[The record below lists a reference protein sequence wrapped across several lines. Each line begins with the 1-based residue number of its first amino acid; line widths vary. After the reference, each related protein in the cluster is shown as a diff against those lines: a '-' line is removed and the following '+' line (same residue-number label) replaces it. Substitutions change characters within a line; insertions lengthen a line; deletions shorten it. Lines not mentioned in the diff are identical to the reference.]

1 MMAEC
6 ISEEELWSRFR
17 SKNDAS
23 ARENLI
29 LKYMGLVKYVVDRL
43 SMRPP
48 STIEYNDLYSC
59 GIIGLVSA
67 VDRFDPSL
75 GNKFQTYAVCRIRG
89 EILDES
95 KRMGW
100 VPRPLY
106 KKNIEIEQV
115 FASLQAQFEA
125 THLPIG
131 VGYVEEK
138 AEEEEVAEAM
148 SIELGELQQ
157 AITDYSRA
165 SLASLYD
172 IVSGNQGEDEE
183 VYLIDLLGDPDT
195 EIAESVERE
204 EMEHLIAIEIDR
216 LPEQEKKVV
225 ALYYK
230 ENLTLKEIGVLL
242 RVTESRVSQ
251 IHAKAMLRIRGR
263 LRTLLE

>member
-1 MMAEC
+1 MTEH
-6 ISEEELWSRFR
+6 ISEKELWDRFR
-17 SKNDAS
+17 NKNDAS
-23 ARENLI
+23 AREDLI

-43 SMRPP
+43 SMKTP
-48 STIEYNDLYSC
+48 STIEYNDLCSC

-67 VDRFDPSL
+67 VDRFDPNL
-75 GNKFQTYAVCRIRG
+75 GNKFQTYAICRIRG

-115 FASLQAQFEA
+115 FASLQAQ
-125 THLPIG
+125 LGRP
-131 VGYVEEK
+131 

-148 SIELGELQQ
+148 SIELEELQQ
-157 AITDYSRA
+157 AISDYSRA

-172 IVSGNQGEDEE
+172 IVGGQGENEE
-183 VYLIDLLGDPDT
+183 VYLIDLLGDPDSKVT
-195 EIAESVERE
+195 ESVEQDE
-204 EMEHLIAIEIDR
+204 IEHLIVGEIDA
-216 LPEQEKKVV
+216 LPDQEKKVV

-263 LRTLLE
+263 LRLLLE

>member
-17 SKNDAS
+17 SKNDAA

-67 VDRFDPSL
+67 VDRFDPSR
-75 GNKFQTYAVCRIRG
+75 GNKFQTYAICRIRG

-115 FASLQAQFEA
+115 FASLQAQ
-125 THLPIG
+125 LGRP
-131 VGYVEEK
+131 

-172 IVSGNQGEDEE
+172 IVGNQGEDEE

>member
-1 MMAEC
+1 VQFYSGVMTEH
-6 ISEEELWSRFR
+6 ISEKELWDRFR
-17 SKNDAS
+17 NKNDAS
-23 ARENLI
+23 AREDLI

-43 SMRPP
+43 SMKTP
-48 STIEYNDLYSC
+48 STIEYNDLCSC

-67 VDRFDPSL
+67 VDRFDPNL
-75 GNKFQTYAVCRIRG
+75 GNKFQTYAICRIRG

-115 FASLQAQFEA
+115 FASLQAQ
-125 THLPIG
+125 LGRP
-131 VGYVEEK
+131 

-148 SIELGELQQ
+148 SIELEELQQ
-157 AITDYSRA
+157 AISDYSRA

-172 IVSGNQGEDEE
+172 IVGGQGENEE
-183 VYLIDLLGDPDT
+183 VYLIDLLGDPDSKVT
-195 EIAESVERE
+195 ESVEQDE
-204 EMEHLIAIEIDR
+204 IEHLIVGEIDV
-216 LPEQEKKVV
+216 LPDQEKKVV

-263 LRTLLE
+263 LRALLE

>member
-1 MMAEC
+1 MQFYYAMMAEC

-17 SKNDAS
+17 SKNDAA

-67 VDRFDPSL
+67 VDRFDPSR
-75 GNKFQTYAVCRIRG
+75 GNKFQTYAICRIRG

-115 FASLQAQFEA
+115 FASLQAQ
-125 THLPIG
+125 LGRP
-131 VGYVEEK
+131 

-172 IVSGNQGEDEE
+172 IVGNQGEDEE

-204 EMEHLIAIEIDR
+204 EMEHLIAIEIDG

>member
-1 MMAEC
+1 MAEC

-17 SKNDAS
+17 SKNDAA

-67 VDRFDPSL
+67 VDRFDPSR
-75 GNKFQTYAVCRIRG
+75 GNKFQTYAICRIRG

-115 FASLQAQFEA
+115 FASLQAQ
-125 THLPIG
+125 LGRP
-131 VGYVEEK
+131 

-172 IVSGNQGEDEE
+172 IVGNQGEDEE

-204 EMEHLIAIEIDR
+204 EMEHLIAIEIDG

>member
-1 MMAEC
+1 MAEC

-17 SKNDAS
+17 SENDAS

-95 KRMGW
+95 KRKGW

-106 KKNIEIEQV
+106 KKNIEIYKEIHG
-115 FASLQAQFEA
+115 FWLS
-125 THLPIG
+125 G
-131 VGYVEEK
+131 
-138 AEEEEVAEAM
+138 EV
-148 SIELGELQQ
+148 LQQ
-157 AITDYSRA
+157 ITSTIMA
-165 SLASLYD
+165 
-172 IVSGNQGEDEE
+172 GT
-183 VYLIDLLGDPDT
+183 LGLQK
-195 EIAESVERE
+195 R
-204 EMEHLIAIEIDR
+204 
-216 LPEQEKKVV
+216 
-225 ALYYK
+225 
-230 ENLTLKEIGVLL
+230 
-242 RVTESRVSQ
+242 
-251 IHAKAMLRIRGR
+251 
-263 LRTLLE
+263 

>member
-1 MMAEC
+1 MAEC

-17 SKNDAS
+17 SENDAS

-115 FASLQAQFEA
+115 FASLQAQ
-125 THLPIG
+125 LGRP
-131 VGYVEEK
+131 

-204 EMEHLIAIEIDR
+204 EMEHLIAIEIDG

>member
-1 MMAEC
+1 MQFYSGVMTEH
-6 ISEEELWSRFR
+6 ISEKELWDRFR
-17 SKNDAS
+17 NKNDAS
-23 ARENLI
+23 AREDLI

-43 SMRPP
+43 SMKTP
-48 STIEYNDLYSC
+48 STIEYNDLCSC

-67 VDRFDPSL
+67 VDRFDPNL
-75 GNKFQTYAVCRIRG
+75 GNKFQTYAICRIRG

-115 FASLQAQFEA
+115 FASLQAQ
-125 THLPIG
+125 LGRP
-131 VGYVEEK
+131 

-148 SIELGELQQ
+148 SIELEELQQ
-157 AITDYSRA
+157 AISDYSRA

-172 IVSGNQGEDEE
+172 IVGGQGENEE
-183 VYLIDLLGDPDT
+183 VYLIDLLGDPDSKVT
-195 EIAESVERE
+195 ESVEQDE
-204 EMEHLIAIEIDR
+204 IEHLIVGEIDV
-216 LPEQEKKVV
+216 LPDQEKKVV

-263 LRTLLE
+263 LRVLLE

>member
-6 ISEEELWSRFR
+6 ISEAELWSRFR
-17 SKNDAS
+17 SENDAS

-115 FASLQAQFEA
+115 FASLQAQ
-125 THLPIG
+125 LGRP
-131 VGYVEEK
+131 

>member
-1 MMAEC
+1 MAEC

-115 FASLQAQFEA
+115 FASLQAQ
-125 THLPIG
+125 LGRP
-131 VGYVEEK
+131 

-204 EMEHLIAIEIDR
+204 EMEHLIAIEIDG

>member
-1 MMAEC
+1 MTEH
-6 ISEEELWSRFR
+6 ISEEELWNRFR

-23 ARENLI
+23 AREDLI

-43 SMRPP
+43 SMKPP
-48 STIEYNDLYSC
+48 STIEYNDLCSC

-75 GNKFQTYAVCRIRG
+75 GNKFQTYAICRIRG

-115 FASLQAQFEA
+115 FASLQAQ
-125 THLPIG
+125 LGRP
-131 VGYVEEK
+131 

-172 IVSGNQGEDEE
+172 IVGNQGEDEE

-204 EMEHLIAIEIDR
+204 EMEHLIAIEIDG

>member
-1 MMAEC
+1 MQFYSGVMTEH
-6 ISEEELWSRFR
+6 ISEKELWDRFR
-17 SKNDAS
+17 NKNDAS
-23 ARENLI
+23 AREDLI

-43 SMRPP
+43 SMKTP
-48 STIEYNDLYSC
+48 STIEYNDLCSC

-67 VDRFDPSL
+67 VDRFDPNL
-75 GNKFQTYAVCRIRG
+75 GNKFQTYAICRIRG

-115 FASLQAQFEA
+115 FASLQAQ
-125 THLPIG
+125 LGRP
-131 VGYVEEK
+131 
-138 AEEEEVAEAM
+138 AEEEEVADAM
-148 SIELGELQQ
+148 SIELEELQQ
-157 AITDYSRA
+157 AISDYSRA

-172 IVSGNQGEDEE
+172 IVGGQGENEE
-183 VYLIDLLGDPDT
+183 VYLIDLLGDPDSKVT
-195 EIAESVERE
+195 ESVEQDE
-204 EMEHLIAIEIDR
+204 IEHLIVGEIDV
-216 LPEQEKKVV
+216 LPDQEKKVV

-263 LRTLLE
+263 LRVLLE

>member
-1 MMAEC
+1 MQFYSGVMTEH
-6 ISEEELWSRFR
+6 ISEKELWDRFR
-17 SKNDAS
+17 NKNDAS
-23 ARENLI
+23 AREDLI

-43 SMRPP
+43 SMKTP
-48 STIEYNDLYSC
+48 STIEYNDLCSC

-67 VDRFDPSL
+67 VDRFDPNL
-75 GNKFQTYAVCRIRG
+75 GNKFQTYAICRIRG

-115 FASLQAQFEA
+115 FASLQAQ
-125 THLPIG
+125 LGRP
-131 VGYVEEK
+131 

-148 SIELGELQQ
+148 SIELEELQQ
-157 AITDYSRA
+157 AISDYSRA

-172 IVSGNQGEDEE
+172 IVGGQGENEE
-183 VYLIDLLGDPDT
+183 VYLIDLLGDPDSKVT
-195 EIAESVERE
+195 ESVEQDE
-204 EMEHLIAIEIDR
+204 IEHLIVGEIDV
-216 LPEQEKKVV
+216 LPDQEKKVV

-263 LRTLLE
+263 LRALLE

>member
-17 SKNDAS
+17 SKNDAA

-67 VDRFDPSL
+67 VDRFDPSR
-75 GNKFQTYAVCRIRG
+75 GNKFQTYAICRIRG

-115 FASLQAQFEA
+115 FASLQAQ
-125 THLPIG
+125 LGRP
-131 VGYVEEK
+131 

-172 IVSGNQGEDEE
+172 IVSGQGEDEE
-183 VYLIDLLGDPDT
+183 MYLIDLLGDPDT

-204 EMEHLIAIEIDR
+204 EMEHLIAIEIDG

>member
-1 MMAEC
+1 MTEH
-6 ISEEELWSRFR
+6 ISEKELWDRFR
-17 SKNDAS
+17 NKNDAS
-23 ARENLI
+23 AREDLI
-29 LKYMGLVKYVVDRL
+29 LKYMGLVRYVVDRL
-43 SMRPP
+43 SMKTP
-48 STIEYNDLYSC
+48 STIEYNDLCSC

-67 VDRFDPSL
+67 VDRFDPNL
-75 GNKFQTYAVCRIRG
+75 GNKFQTYAICRIRG

-115 FASLQAQFEA
+115 FASLQAQ
-125 THLPIG
+125 LGRP
-131 VGYVEEK
+131 

-148 SIELGELQQ
+148 SIELEELQQ
-157 AITDYSRA
+157 AISDYSRA

-172 IVSGNQGEDEE
+172 IVGGQGENEE
-183 VYLIDLLGDPDT
+183 VYLIDLLGDADSKVT
-195 EIAESVERE
+195 ESVEQDE
-204 EMEHLIAIEIDR
+204 IEHLIVGEIDV
-216 LPEQEKKVV
+216 LPDQEKKVV

-263 LRTLLE
+263 LRVLLE

>member
-115 FASLQAQFEA
+115 FASLQAQ
-125 THLPIG
+125 LGRP
-131 VGYVEEK
+131 

-172 IVSGNQGEDEE
+172 IVSGQGEDEE

-204 EMEHLIAIEIDR
+204 EMEHLIAIEIDG

>member
-1 MMAEC
+1 MQFYSGVMTER
-6 ISEEELWSRFR
+6 ISEEELWDRFR
-17 SKNDAS
+17 NRNDAS
-23 ARENLI
+23 AREDLI

-43 SMRPP
+43 SMKTP
-48 STIEYNDLYSC
+48 STIEYNDLCSC

-67 VDRFDPSL
+67 VDRFDPNL
-75 GNKFQTYAVCRIRG
+75 GNKFQTYAICRIRG

-115 FASLQAQFEA
+115 FASLQAQ
-125 THLPIG
+125 LGRP
-131 VGYVEEK
+131 

-148 SIELGELQQ
+148 SIELEELQQ
-157 AITDYSRA
+157 AISDYSRA

-172 IVSGNQGEDEE
+172 IVGGQGENEE
-183 VYLIDLLGDPDT
+183 VYLIDLLGDPDSKVT
-195 EIAESVERE
+195 ESVEQDE
-204 EMEHLIAIEIDR
+204 IEHLIVGEIDA
-216 LPEQEKKVV
+216 LPDQEKKVV

-263 LRTLLE
+263 LRVLLE

>member
-1 MMAEC
+1 
-6 ISEEELWSRFR
+6 
-17 SKNDAS
+17 
-23 ARENLI
+23 
-29 LKYMGLVKYVVDRL
+29 
-43 SMRPP
+43 
-48 STIEYNDLYSC
+48 
-59 GIIGLVSA
+59 LVSA

-115 FASLQAQFEA
+115 FASLQAQ
-125 THLPIG
+125 LGRP
-131 VGYVEEK
+131 

-172 IVSGNQGEDEE
+172 IVSGQGEDEE

-204 EMEHLIAIEIDR
+204 EMEHLIAIEIDG

>member
-17 SKNDAS
+17 SENDAS

-115 FASLQAQFEA
+115 FASLQAQ
-125 THLPIG
+125 LGRP
-131 VGYVEEK
+131 

-172 IVSGNQGEDEE
+172 IVGNQGEDEE

>member
-23 ARENLI
+23 AREDLI
-29 LKYMGLVKYVVDRL
+29 LKYVGLVKYVVDRL
-43 SMRPP
+43 SMKPP
-48 STIEYNDLYSC
+48 STIEYNDLCSC

-75 GNKFQTYAVCRIRG
+75 GNKFQTYAICRIRG

-115 FASLQAQFEA
+115 FASLQAQ
-125 THLPIG
+125 LGRP
-131 VGYVEEK
+131 

-148 SIELGELQQ
+148 SIELEELQQ
-157 AITDYSRA
+157 AIADYSRA

-172 IVSGNQGEDEE
+172 VVGGQGENEE
-183 VYLIDLLGDPDT
+183 VYLIDLLGDPASKV
-195 EIAESVERE
+195 AESVEQDE
-204 EMEHLIAIEIDR
+204 IEHLVATEIDA
-216 LPEQEKKVV
+216 LPDQEKKVV

>member
-17 SKNDAS
+17 SENDAS

-115 FASLQAQFEA
+115 FASLQAQ
-125 THLPIG
+125 LGRP
-131 VGYVEEK
+131 

-172 IVSGNQGEDEE
+172 IVSGQGEDEE

>member
-1 MMAEC
+1 VQFYSGVMTEH
-6 ISEEELWSRFR
+6 ISEKELWDRFR
-17 SKNDAS
+17 NKNDAS
-23 ARENLI
+23 AREDLI

-43 SMRPP
+43 SMKTP
-48 STIEYNDLYSC
+48 STIEYNDLCSC

-67 VDRFDPSL
+67 VDRFDPNL
-75 GNKFQTYAVCRIRG
+75 GNKFQTYAICRIRG

-115 FASLQAQFEA
+115 FASLQAQ
-125 THLPIG
+125 LGRP
-131 VGYVEEK
+131 
-138 AEEEEVAEAM
+138 AEEEEVADAM
-148 SIELGELQQ
+148 SIELEELQQ
-157 AITDYSRA
+157 AISDYSRA

-172 IVSGNQGEDEE
+172 IVGGQGENEE
-183 VYLIDLLGDPDT
+183 VYLIDLLGDPDSKVT
-195 EIAESVERE
+195 ESVEQDE
-204 EMEHLIAIEIDR
+204 IEHLIVGEIDV
-216 LPEQEKKVV
+216 LPDQEKKVV

-263 LRTLLE
+263 LRVLLE

>member
-1 MMAEC
+1 MTEH
-6 ISEEELWSRFR
+6 ISEKELWDRFR
-17 SKNDAS
+17 NKNDAS
-23 ARENLI
+23 AREDLI

-43 SMRPP
+43 SMKTP
-48 STIEYNDLYSC
+48 STIEYNDLCSC

-67 VDRFDPSL
+67 VDRFDPNL
-75 GNKFQTYAVCRIRG
+75 GNKFQTYAICRIRG

-115 FASLQAQFEA
+115 FASLQAQ
-125 THLPIG
+125 LGRP
-131 VGYVEEK
+131 

-148 SIELGELQQ
+148 SIELEELQQ
-157 AITDYSRA
+157 AISDYSRA

-172 IVSGNQGEDEE
+172 IVGGQGENEE
-183 VYLIDLLGDPDT
+183 VYLIDLLGDPDSKVT
-195 EIAESVERE
+195 ESVEQDE
-204 EMEHLIAIEIDR
+204 IEHLIVGEIDA
-216 LPEQEKKVV
+216 LPDQEKKVV

-263 LRTLLE
+263 LRVLLE

>member
-17 SKNDAS
+17 SENDAS

-115 FASLQAQFEA
+115 FASLQAQ
-125 THLPIG
+125 LGRP
-131 VGYVEEK
+131 

-172 IVSGNQGEDEE
+172 IVSGQGEDEE

-204 EMEHLIAIEIDR
+204 EMEHLIAIEIDG

>member
-115 FASLQAQFEA
+115 FASLQAQ
-125 THLPIG
+125 LGRP
-131 VGYVEEK
+131 

-172 IVSGNQGEDEE
+172 IVSGQGEDEE

>member
-115 FASLQAQFEA
+115 FASLQAQ
-125 THLPIG
+125 LGRP
-131 VGYVEEK
+131 

-204 EMEHLIAIEIDR
+204 EMEHLIAIEIDG

>member
-17 SKNDAS
+17 SENDAS

-115 FASLQAQFEA
+115 FASLQAQ
-125 THLPIG
+125 LGRP
-131 VGYVEEK
+131 

-204 EMEHLIAIEIDR
+204 EMEHLIAIEIDG

>member
-1 MMAEC
+1 MQFYSDVMTEH
-6 ISEEELWSRFR
+6 ISEEELWNRLR

-23 ARENLI
+23 AREDLI

-43 SMRPP
+43 SMKPP
-48 STIEYNDLYSC
+48 STIEYNDLCSC

-75 GNKFQTYAVCRIRG
+75 GNKFQTYAICRIRG

-115 FASLQAQFEA
+115 FASLQAQ
-125 THLPIG
+125 LGRP
-131 VGYVEEK
+131 

-148 SIELGELQQ
+148 SIELEELQQ
-157 AITDYSRA
+157 AIADYSRA

-172 IVSGNQGEDEE
+172 IVGGQGENEE
-183 VYLIDLLGDPDT
+183 VYLIDLLGDPDSK
-195 EIAESVERE
+195 IAESVEQDE
-204 EMEHLIAIEIDR
+204 IEHLIAMEIDA
-216 LPEQEKKVV
+216 LPDQEKKVV

>member
-1 MMAEC
+1 MTEH
-6 ISEEELWSRFR
+6 ISEEELWNRFR

-23 ARENLI
+23 AREDLI

-43 SMRPP
+43 SMKPP
-48 STIEYNDLYSC
+48 STIEYNDLCSC

-75 GNKFQTYAVCRIRG
+75 GNKFQTYAICRIRG

-115 FASLQAQFEA
+115 FASLQAQ
-125 THLPIG
+125 LGRP
-131 VGYVEEK
+131 

-157 AITDYSRA
+157 AIADYSRA

-172 IVSGNQGEDEE
+172 IVGGQGENEE
-183 VYLIDLLGDPDT
+183 VYLIDLLGDPDSK
-195 EIAESVERE
+195 IAESVERDE
-204 EMEHLIAIEIDR
+204 IEHLVATEIDA
-216 LPEQEKKVV
+216 LPDQEKKVV

>member
-115 FASLQAQFEA
+115 FASLQAQ
-125 THLPIG
+125 LGRP
-131 VGYVEEK
+131 

>member
-1 MMAEC
+1 MQFYSGVMTEH
-6 ISEEELWSRFR
+6 ISEKELWDRFR
-17 SKNDAS
+17 NKNDAS
-23 ARENLI
+23 AREDLI

-43 SMRPP
+43 SMKTP
-48 STIEYNDLYSC
+48 STIEYNDLCSC

-67 VDRFDPSL
+67 VDRFDPNL
-75 GNKFQTYAVCRIRG
+75 GNKFQTYAICRIRG

-115 FASLQAQFEA
+115 FASLQA
-125 THLPIG
+125 HLGRP
-131 VGYVEEK
+131 
-138 AEEEEVAEAM
+138 AEEEEVADAM
-148 SIELGELQQ
+148 SIELEELQQ
-157 AITDYSRA
+157 AISDYSRA

-172 IVSGNQGEDEE
+172 IVGGQGENEE
-183 VYLIDLLGDPDT
+183 VYLIDLLGDPDSKVT
-195 EIAESVERE
+195 ESVEQDE
-204 EMEHLIAIEIDR
+204 IEHLIVGEIDV
-216 LPEQEKKVV
+216 LPDQEKKVV

-263 LRTLLE
+263 LRVLLE

>member
-1 MMAEC
+1 MTEH
-6 ISEEELWSRFR
+6 ISEKELWDRFR
-17 SKNDAS
+17 NKNDAS
-23 ARENLI
+23 AREDLI

-43 SMRPP
+43 SMKTP
-48 STIEYNDLYSC
+48 STIEYNDLCSC

-67 VDRFDPSL
+67 VDRFDPNL
-75 GNKFQTYAVCRIRG
+75 GNKFQTYAICRIRG

-115 FASLQAQFEA
+115 FASLQAQ
-125 THLPIG
+125 LGRP
-131 VGYVEEK
+131 

-148 SIELGELQQ
+148 SIELEELQQ
-157 AITDYSRA
+157 AISDYSRA

-172 IVSGNQGEDEE
+172 IVGGQGENEE
-183 VYLIDLLGDPDT
+183 VYLIDLLGDPDSKVT
-195 EIAESVERE
+195 ESVEQDE
-204 EMEHLIAIEIDR
+204 IEHLIVGEIDV
-216 LPEQEKKVV
+216 LPDQEKKVV

-263 LRTLLE
+263 LRVLLE

>member
-1 MMAEC
+1 MFPFLRLLKQVLMT
-6 ISEEELWSRFR
+6 SLFHS
-17 SKNDAS
+17 
-23 ARENLI
+23 NL
-29 LKYMGLVKYVVDRL
+29 KLVKYVVDRL
-43 SMRPP
+43 SMKTP
-48 STIEYNDLYSC
+48 STIEYNDLCSC

-67 VDRFDPSL
+67 VDRFDPNL
-75 GNKFQTYAVCRIRG
+75 GNKFQTYAICRIRG

-115 FASLQAQFEA
+115 FASLQAQ
-125 THLPIG
+125 LGRP
-131 VGYVEEK
+131 
-138 AEEEEVAEAM
+138 AEEEEVADAM
-148 SIELGELQQ
+148 SIELEELQQ
-157 AITDYSRA
+157 AISDYSRA

-172 IVSGNQGEDEE
+172 IVGGQGENED
-183 VYLIDLLGDPDT
+183 VYLIDLLGDPDSKVT
-195 EIAESVERE
+195 ESVEQDE
-204 EMEHLIAIEIDR
+204 IEHLIVGEIDV
-216 LPEQEKKVV
+216 LPDQEKKVV

-263 LRTLLE
+263 LRVLLE